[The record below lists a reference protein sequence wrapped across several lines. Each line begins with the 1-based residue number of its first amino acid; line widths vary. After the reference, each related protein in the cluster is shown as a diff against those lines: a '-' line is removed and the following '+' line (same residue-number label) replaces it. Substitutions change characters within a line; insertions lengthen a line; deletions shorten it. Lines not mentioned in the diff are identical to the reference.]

1 MKFTQFLAL
10 GLLFTLP
17 TLQAATMQQDH
28 AMADG
33 QMTMADGQMTMPAQY
48 AIAAKVIGL
57 DGDKVMLQHEA
68 VPALGWPAMTMPF
81 ALADAGLAKG
91 LTPGLQIQGHFSP
104 VKGDSPRLLDWQ
116 AKP

>member
-1 MKFTQFLAL
+1 MKLTQYLTL

-17 TLQAATMQQDH
+17 ALQAETMHQDH

-33 QMTMADGQMTMPAQY
+33 QMATANGQMTMPAQY
-48 AIAAKVIGL
+48 AVTAKVIAL

-68 VPALGWPAMTMPF
+68 IPALGWPAMTMPF
-81 ALADAGLAKG
+81 VLADTGLAKG

>member
-1 MKFTQFLAL
+1 MKFHQLLAL
-10 GLLFTLP
+10 SLLFTLP
-17 TLQAATMQQDH
+17 SLQAATMHQDH

-33 QMTMADGQMTMPAQY
+33 QMATANGQMTMPAQY
-48 AIAAKVIGL
+48 ALVATVIRL

-68 VPALGWPAMTMPF
+68 IPALSWPAMTMPF
-81 ALADAGLAKG
+81 VLADTGLAKG

>member
-1 MKFTQFLAL
+1 MKLTQYLAL

-17 TLQAATMQQDH
+17 ALQAETMKQDH

-33 QMTMADGQMTMPAQY
+33 QMAMPSQY
-48 AIAAKVIGL
+48 AIAAKVIAL

-81 ALADAGLAKG
+81 VLADTGLAKG